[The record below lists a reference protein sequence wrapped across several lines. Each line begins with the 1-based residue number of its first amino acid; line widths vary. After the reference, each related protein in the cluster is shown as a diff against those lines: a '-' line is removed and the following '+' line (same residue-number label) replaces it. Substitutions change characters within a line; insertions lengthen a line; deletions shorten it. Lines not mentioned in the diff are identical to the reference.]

1 MSVGTAAA
9 LPTLDDIRQAA
20 ETIRSAV
27 YRTPTVPALAL
38 SAALG
43 LDIVLKLETLQRTG
57 SFKERGALNRL
68 AHLTAE
74 ERARGVIAM
83 SAGNHAQGVA
93 YHAQRLGIPA
103 TIVMPEGTPFTKIER
118 TASYGARIVLRG
130 AGLTEA
136 RAAAY
141 ELAAAEELV
150 FVHPYDDPW
159 IIAGQGTLA
168 LELLEDQ
175 SDLDVLVVPV
185 GGGGMISGVA
195 LAAKA
200 LKPGIEIVG
209 VQSEHFPSMRNA
221 LAGLP
226 NPVPGATIAEGI
238 GVKEPGALTLQ
249 IVEDLV
255 DEILLVDEAHLERA
269 IEMLL
274 SLQKL
279 AAEGAGA
286 AGIAALLQHPYRFA
300 GKRVGVVL
308 CGGNIDARLL
318 ASILMRGMVRMGRL
332 VRFRAEIT
340 DAPGTLAKVAR
351 IIGDLGGNI
360 VEIFHQRLFSEVP
373 VKLAD
378 LDIVCETRDM
388 AHVDEIMVRMTDAGF
403 KTILLSHSALDGRV

>member
-1 MSVGTAAA
+1 MSVDTAAA

-118 TASYGARIVLRG
+118 TASFGARIVLRG

-141 ELAAAEELV
+141 EIAAAEKLV

-168 LELLEDQ
+168 LELLEDRP
-175 SDLDVLVVPV
+175 DLDILVVPI

-195 LAAKA
+195 VAAKA
-200 LKPGIEIVG
+200 LKPGIEIIG

-238 GVKEPGALTLQ
+238 GVKEPGVLTLR

-286 AGIAALLQHPYRFA
+286 AGIAALLQHPHRFA

-388 AHVDEIMVRMTDAGF
+388 GHVDEIMVRMTDAGF

>member
-1 MSVGTAAA
+1 MSVDTAGA

-68 AHLTAE
+68 SHLTPE

-141 ELAAAEELV
+141 ELAAAEKLV

-168 LELLEDQ
+168 LELLEDRP
-175 SDLDVLVVPV
+175 DLDMLVVPV
-185 GGGGMISGVA
+185 GGGGMIAGVA

-200 LKPGIEIVG
+200 LKPGIEI
-209 VQSEHFPSMRNA
+209 
-221 LAGLP
+221 
-226 NPVPGATIAEGI
+226 I
-238 GVKEPGALTLQ
+238 GV
-249 IVEDLV
+249 
-255 DEILLVDEAHLERA
+255 
-269 IEMLL
+269 
-274 SLQKL
+274 
-279 AAEGAGA
+279 
-286 AGIAALLQHPYRFA
+286 
-300 GKRVGVVL
+300 
-308 CGGNIDARLL
+308 
-318 ASILMRGMVRMGRL
+318 
-332 VRFRAEIT
+332 
-340 DAPGTLAKVAR
+340 
-351 IIGDLGGNI
+351 
-360 VEIFHQRLFSEVP
+360 
-373 VKLAD
+373 
-378 LDIVCETRDM
+378 
-388 AHVDEIMVRMTDAGF
+388 
-403 KTILLSHSALDGRV
+403 